1 MRQTQNLNVLSIVPI
16 VPPRV
21 IQSEVPLTLDSV
33 DTVVAGR
40 EGVGRILRGEDK
52 RFLVVVG
59 PCSIHDEPAAFD
71 YAARLRELSDK
82 VSDRLMVVMRVYF
95 EKPRTTVGW
104 KGLINDPHLDGTFDM
119 NAGLRRARA
128 ILVKINEAGLPAG
141 TEMLDPITPQYMA
154 DLVSWASIGART
166 TESQTHRQMASG
178 LSMPIGFKNGTDGSI
193 QTAVDAMVAARNRH
207 TFLGVDDNGAACVVH
222 TKGNPLGHIIL
233 RGGRSGPNY
242 DEESIA
248 ETTEMMEKAGLAPR
262 IMVDCSHA
270 NSSKDYARQEIVC
283 RDVVRQVRA
292 GNRALVGVM
301 LESNLC
307 EGNQKLSDD
316 PQKLRYGVSITDPC
330 IGWEKT
336 EELLRFM
343 HDALAPHAVA

>member
-1 MRQTQNLNVLSIVPI
+1 
-16 VPPRV
+16 
-21 IQSEVPLTLDSV
+21 
-33 DTVVAGR
+33 
-40 EGVGRILRGEDK
+40 
-52 RFLVVVG
+52 
-59 PCSIHDEPAAFD
+59 
-71 YAARLRELSDK
+71 
-82 VSDRLMVVMRVYF
+82 
-95 EKPRTTVGW
+95 
-104 KGLINDPHLDGTFDM
+104 
-119 NAGLRRARA
+119 
-128 ILVKINEAGLPAG
+128 
-141 TEMLDPITPQYMA
+141 
-154 DLVSWASIGART
+154 
-166 TESQTHRQMASG
+166 MASG